1 MLDRKLFSGTLI
13 ANCGLFSGGLMKVLI
28 TVWNGRVS
36 PVFDVAKDALL
47 VEIEE
52 KKVLSQKT
60 VTLGSGCNMDKVS
73 VLLKERIDV
82 LVCGAVSRRV
92 EVDLMEKGVFVYSF
106 ISGETGEIIN
116 ALLENRLSAM
126 NFAMPGCRLGRKMG
140 KYKKRRVFNNDN

>member
-1 MLDRKLFSGTLI
+1 
-13 ANCGLFSGGLMKVLI
+13 MKVLI

-52 KKVLSQKT
+52 KKVLLQKT
-60 VTLGSGCNMDKVS
+60 VTLGSGCNMDKVTF
-73 VLLKERIDV
+73 LLNERIDV

-126 NFAMPGCRLGRKMG
+126 NFAMPGCRLGERCRSYKINKMERK
-140 KYKKRRVFNNDN
+140 K